1 MRRAGY
7 SEKVDRPEGKT
18 LPGTAVERQLDLLA
32 TVAPCAIVVFDL
44 KASEVR
50 RARTEDYTRLS
61 ILNRHL
67 RGDDVGRPFDPVPSG
82 ALYEVRRIIGPV
94 GFSISMPS
102 VVPEYLVVKH
112 DKRGGR
118 SRWECGEAIGVCFPA
133 TPAIGVRPCFQL
145 AGFGVRSC
153 SLLSLA
159 ARSKDRG
166 PAGQV

>member
-1 MRRAGY
+1 MFGAGHA
-7 SEKVDRPEGKT
+7 EKVDHPERET
-18 LPGTAVERQLDLLA
+18 LADTAVEREFGLLA
-32 TVAPCAIVVFDL
+32 AVAPCAVVAPAL
-44 KASEVR
+44 ETSEVGCTG
-50 RARTEDYTRLS
+50 TEKYTRLAA
-61 ILNRHL
+61 LDCHL
-67 RGDDVGRPFDPVPSG
+67 RCDDIRCPFDPVPSSRC
-82 ALYEVRRIIGPV
+82 YKVRRVIGPV
-94 GFSISMPS
+94 RLAAAIPRI
-102 VVPEYLVVKH
+102 VAKYLVVKH